1 MIAQFSFITGM
12 MLGIEYVDSSD
23 DEYVD
28 GKNIVIDLF
37 ILRMVFSWGFDE

>member
-12 MLGIEYVDSSD
+12 MLGIEYVD
-23 DEYVD
+23 ENGGEGIE

-37 ILRMVFSWGFDE
+37 ILRMIFSWGFDE